1 MLFGKKR
8 VEADVESLAKDKI
21 ILSEMK
27 DDEEYAR
34 DLVLK
39 LKDGNPLCL
48 NFKNLDEDNGN
59 KYLAFFIGASVALE
73 GKTVKINEFT
83 YLFARKID
91 FLDGSLKEWMDSIPK
106 S

>member
-8 VEADVESLAKDKI
+8 AEVEVESLAKDKI
-21 ILSEMK
+21 ILSKMK

-48 NFKNLDEDNGN
+48 NFENLDEDNGN

>member
-1 MLFGKKR
+1 MLFGKTR
-8 VEADVESLAKDKI
+8 VEVDEESLAKDKI

-27 DDEEYAR
+27 DDEEFAR

-48 NFKNLDEDNGN
+48 NFENLDEDNGN

-73 GKTVKINEFT
+73 GKTVRINEFT

-91 FLDGSLKEWMDSIPK
+91 FLDGSLKEWIDSIPK

>member
-8 VEADVESLAKDKI
+8 DEVEVESLAKDKI
-21 ILSEMK
+21 ILSKMK

-48 NFKNLDEDNGN
+48 NFENLDEDNGN

-73 GKTVKINEFT
+73 GKTVRINEFT

-91 FLDGSLKEWMDSIPK
+91 FLDGSLKEWIDSIPK
-106 S
+106 N

>member
-8 VEADVESLAKDKI
+8 VEVDEESLAKDKI
-21 ILSEMK
+21 IISEMK
-27 DDEEYAR
+27 DDEEFAR

-73 GKTVKINEFT
+73 GKTVRINEFT

-91 FLDGSLKEWMDSIPK
+91 FLDGSLKEWIDSIPK

>member
-8 VEADVESLAKDKI
+8 AEVDVESLAKDKI